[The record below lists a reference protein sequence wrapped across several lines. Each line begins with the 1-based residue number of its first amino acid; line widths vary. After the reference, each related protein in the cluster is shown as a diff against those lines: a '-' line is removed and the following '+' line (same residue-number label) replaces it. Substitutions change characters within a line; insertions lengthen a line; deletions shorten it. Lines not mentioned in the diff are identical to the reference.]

1 MAYDNH
7 SRFATVS
14 EHDMQFKLVIG
25 HTTKHMAQSRSWD
38 VEALSC
44 DIFNLGSSYFRVPLT
59 TVRRLLNA
67 AFYQK
72 GTKTQLSPSDRAMGR
87 VS

>member
-14 EHDMQFKLVIG
+14 EDDMQFKLVIG
-25 HTTKHMAQSRSWD
+25 HTTKHMTQSRSWD

-44 DIFNLGSSYFRVPLT
+44 DMFNLGSSYFHVPLT

-72 GTKTQLSPSDRAMGR
+72 GTRNSVITE
-87 VS
+87 